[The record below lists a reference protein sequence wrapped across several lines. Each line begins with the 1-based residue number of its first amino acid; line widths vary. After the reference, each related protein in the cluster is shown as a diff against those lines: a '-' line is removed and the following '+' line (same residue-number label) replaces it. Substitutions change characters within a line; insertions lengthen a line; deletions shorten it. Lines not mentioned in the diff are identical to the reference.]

1 MSIFTSVNGVQK
13 EIKAPISR
21 AYDKNLLSRLY
32 ARIDGVNKTLFD
44 TLTASDISYVE
55 FCTANTGSL
64 WQTYS
69 KETGTVVYGPTNSS
83 NHLSSYSGKCQIT
96 LSGGTAQLNVLSGY
110 CVVISLVA
118 YLVLKDGSRIMI
130 NSFDDLGSILQVN
143 GQFTYG
149 HGSSVI
155 SSNRSWSPF
164 VSVLNASHNMTSV
177 ETLGMTG
184 NVGSAATIPINSAP
198 STNSPIIQLNV
209 ANYGFN
215 NVYAQASWSYAIWKG
230 ITVNLNFINLMT

>member
-55 FCTANTGSL
+55 FCTSDTGNS
-64 WQTYS
+64 WQTCS
-69 KETGTVVYGPTNSS
+69 KETGTVVHGPTNSS
-83 NHLSSYSGKCQIT
+83 NLLSSYSGKCQIT

-110 CVVISLVA
+110 HVVISLVA

-130 NSFDDLGSILQVN
+130 GSLDDLGSILQVN

-149 HGSSVI
+149 HGSSVV
-155 SSNRSWSPF
+155 SSNRVYSPF
-164 VSVLNASHNMTSV
+164 VHVRNTSHDLTSV
-177 ETLGMTG
+177 ETFGMTG
-184 NVGSAATIPINSAP
+184 NVGSAATIPINNAP
-198 STNSPIIQLNV
+198 NTNYPVVQLNV

-215 NVYAQASWSYAIWKG
+215 NVYAQVSWPYAIWKG
-230 ITVNLNFINLMT
+230 TTVNLNFINLMT